1 MAAEAD
7 VVIVDV
13 ADVGFLVFFFTCW
26 VCEARGD
33 GDANAD
39 GVVIVS
45 ADVGTFFFFSR
56 SESEA

>member
-7 VVIVDV
+7 DVIV
-13 ADVGFLVFFFTCW
+13 DVGFLVFFFTCW

-39 GVVIVS
+39 GVVTVS
-45 ADVGTFFFFSR
+45 AHVGTFFFFSR